1 MKQLQTATYKKSSKF
16 GRLGS
21 KDSPELCEMV
31 LDQIPLEVLISAKRV
46 LDPSCGYGGFADEY
60 VRRVEPYIGLEE
72 ALSRIWLVDNHIT
85 CVNRCIKNGYKNVIH
100 ANTLTWEPQ
109 MKFDVV
115 IANPPYNNK
124 GKIEGQK
131 QTSGT
136 SLWLQFVKKIPDLM
150 VDGGWCSLLLPSAVG
165 NTNSQGWRSLKD
177 MRIQSLSTEAD
188 KWFNVGT
195 KISQITFTKEP
206 PLETATH
213 LLNGVPV
220 DRRLIPILPAS
231 GHRLSVSIFSK
242 ISQFASMN
250 WRRDNFP
257 VFVKKTENKEVLAM
271 SFLDRSKKYR
281 MSSRNGIIQ
290 RENLKKVNICW
301 VETKN
306 PAGLDRILTSK
317 LFSLFALE
325 TMFSGQISVGSM
337 RALSLPEGWETLET
351 DAEIYSA
358 YGLTTEEIEY
368 VESLQ
373 K

>member
-1 MKQLQTATYKKSSKF
+1 MKQLQTTTYKKSSKY

-21 KDSPELCEMV
+21 KDPVELCGFV

-46 LDPSCGYGGFADEY
+46 LDPACGYGGFADEY
-60 VRRVEPYIGLEE
+60 VRRVKPYIGLEE

-100 ANTLTWEPQ
+100 ANTLTWNSP
-109 MKFDVV
+109 MLFDVV

-195 KISQITFTKEP
+195 KICQITFTKES
-206 PLETATH
+206 PLDTH
-213 LLNGVPV
+213 LLNGVTV
-220 DRRLIPILPAS
+220 DRKLIPILPAS
-231 GHRLSVSIFSK
+231 GNDLSVSIFSK
-242 ISQFASMN
+242 ISQFDSMN
-250 WRRDNFP
+250 WRRDHHP
-257 VFVKKTENKEVLAM
+257 EFVKKTDGKEVLAM
-271 SFLDRSKKYR
+271 SFLDRSKSYR
-281 MSSRNGIIQ
+281 LSSREGIME

-301 VETKN
+301 IETKN
-306 PAGLDRILTSK
+306 PEGLNRILTSK

-337 RALSLPEGWETLET
+337 RALSLPEGWEKLET
-351 DAEIYSA
+351 DAEIYSV
-358 YGLTTEEIEY
+358 YGLTTEEVEY